1 MGAILFPKY
10 AMLSMGYFKRKL
22 YRMCIN
28 EFSERL
34 G

>member
-1 MGAILFPKY
+1 MGTILFPKY